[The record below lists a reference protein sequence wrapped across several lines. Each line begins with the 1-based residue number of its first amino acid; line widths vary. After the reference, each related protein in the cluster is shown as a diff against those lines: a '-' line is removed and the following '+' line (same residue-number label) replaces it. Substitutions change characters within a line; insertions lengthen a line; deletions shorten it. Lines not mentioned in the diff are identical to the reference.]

1 MNKKNKKFDI
11 AICLPSINEE
21 KTIAQVTSI
30 VSKGLQLY
38 FPNYKAIIINV
49 DNNSTDNTKENF
61 LKTKTLGVEKLH
73 LSTKHPGKG
82 RNILTFV
89 NYVIEEDIPYLA
101 TIDTDLT
108 SIKPM
113 WIKEI
118 LTPLIQEG
126 FDFVSPVYKR
136 NRYEGNT
143 TNHLCFPILYTLF
156 GDTIRQPIAGDF
168 GFSLNLAKHLKNI
181 QKHPS
186 VEQYGIDITI
196 TLTAF
201 LNGLKIKE
209 VYLGEKVHNPSFQKM
224 IPIFLG
230 EVQSL
235 IFLITNYT
243 NYLNKK
249 KITIVH
255 AEKAANQA
263 IMQESFH
270 PKQENINKRKEEV
283 YHLYQT
289 VHIKYLTKY
298 KKCIKRK
305 ISSKIWS
312 RILKDFL
319 NQITNKK
326 LDNTEIKNISY
337 ELLIFYLIRVLSYF
351 EEIESLDN
359 KQIEEL
365 LRQQSI
371 NLSKIY

>member
-1 MNKKNKKFDI
+1 MNRKNKKFDI

-61 LKTKTLGVEKLH
+61 LKTKTPGVEKLY

-89 NYVIEEDIPYLA
+89 NYVIEEDIPHLA

-108 SIKPM
+108 SIRPT
-113 WIKEI
+113 WIKKI

-126 FDFVSPVYKR
+126 FDFVSPVYER

-181 QKHPS
+181 QKHHS
-186 VEQYGIDITI
+186 VEQYGIDITM

-263 IMQESFH
+263 IMQESFP

-298 KKCIKRK
+298 RKYIKRK